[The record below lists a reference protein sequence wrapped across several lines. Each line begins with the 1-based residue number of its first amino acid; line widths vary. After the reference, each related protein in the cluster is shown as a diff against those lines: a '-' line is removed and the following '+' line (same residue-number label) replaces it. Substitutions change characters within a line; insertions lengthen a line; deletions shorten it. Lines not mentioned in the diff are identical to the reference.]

1 MKKLDIIYEDKNILV
16 VNKPSKMLTISDG
29 TNASTLYEMAR
40 EYVKKKH
47 KSNKIFIVHR
57 LDKDTSGV
65 VLFAKTEEIKKELQ
79 NNWNDLADRE
89 YIAIL
94 EGNLKEEKGVIKNY
108 LLEDRTHKV
117 YISKNKKGEY
127 AETHFEVINRTN
139 KNTVVRIFIKTG
151 KKNQIRVAFASLN
164 HPIIGDKKYG
174 SKSNPI
180 KRLGLH
186 ASKLIIQ
193 MDDKEQEFCSKL
205 PDNFTPYCKK
215 RMKLYKKYSKILLIV
230 REDIC

>member
-215 RMKLYKKYSKILLIV
+215 GWSCIKNIVKYYW
-230 REDIC
+230 

>member
-29 TNASTLYEMAR
+29 TEAKTLYEMAR

-65 VLFAKTEEIKKELQ
+65 LLFAKTEETKRKLQ
-79 NNWNDLADRE
+79 NSWNDIAKRE

-94 EGNLKEEKGVIKNY
+94 EGNLKEDKGMIKNY
-108 LLEDRTHKV
+108 LLEDKTHKV
-117 YISKNKKGEY
+117 YVSKDKKGEY
-127 AETHFEVINRTN
+127 AETHYKVLNRTN
-139 KNTVVRIFIKTG
+139 KNTIVRIWIKTG

-174 SKSNPI
+174 SRTNPI

-186 ASKLIIQ
+186 AYKLKITIENQ
-193 MDDKEQEFCSKL
+193 QYEFESKL
-205 PDNFTPYCKK
+205 PDSFTPYCKK
-215 RMKLYKKYSKILLIV
+215 EWSWIKNIVKYYW
-230 REDIC
+230 

>member
-1 MKKLDIIYEDKNILV
+1 MEIARGINMKKLDIIYEDKNILV

-29 TNASTLYEMAR
+29 TNAKTLYEMAR
-40 EYVKKKH
+40 DYVKKKH

-65 VLFAKTEEIKKELQ
+65 VLFAKSEEIKKKLQEHWNELA
-79 NNWNDLADRE
+79 NRE

-94 EGNLKEEKGVIKNY
+94 EGNLKEDRGVIKNY

-117 YISKNKKGEY
+117 YASKNKRGEY
-127 AETHFEVINRTN
+127 AETHYEVINRTN
-139 KNTVVRIFIKTG
+139 KNTVVKVNIKTG

-174 SKSNPI
+174 STTNPI

-186 ASKLIIQ
+186 AYKLAITI
-193 MDDKEQEFCSKL
+193 DNKHFEWEAKL
-205 PDNFTPYCKK
+205 PSGFTQYCKK
-215 RMKLYKKYSKILLIV
+215 R
-230 REDIC
+230 

>member
-29 TNASTLYEMAR
+29 TNASTLYKMAR

-215 RMKLYKKYSKILLIV
+215 G
-230 REDIC
+230 

>member
-16 VNKPSKMLTISDG
+16 VNKPSKILTISDG
-29 TNASTLYEMAR
+29 TGSQTLYEMAR

-65 VLFAKTEEIKKELQ
+65 VLFAKTKETKRKLQ
-79 NNWNDLADRE
+79 NNWNDIAKRE

-94 EGNLKEEKGVIKNY
+94 EGVLKEREGIIKNY
-108 LLEDRTHKV
+108 LLEDKTHKV

-127 AETHFEVINRTN
+127 AETHYEVIARTN
-139 KNTVVRIFIKTG
+139 KNTVARVLIKTG
-151 KKNQIRVAFASLN
+151 KKNQIRVAFVSLN

-174 SKSNPI
+174 SMTNPI

-186 ASKLIIQ
+186 ASKLGIKI
-193 MDDKEQEFCSKL
+193 DGKNYEFIAKL
-205 PDNFTPYCKK
+205 PDSFTSYCKK
-215 RMKLYKKYSKILLIV
+215 GWNERKNIVKYYW
-230 REDIC
+230 

>member
-65 VLFAKTEEIKKELQ
+65 VLFAKTEETKRKLQ
-79 NNWNDLADRE
+79 NNWNEIAKRE

-94 EGNLKEEKGVIKNY
+94 EGVLKENKGVIKNY
-108 LLEDRTHKV
+108 LLEDKTHKV
-117 YISKNKKGEY
+117 YVSKNQKGEY

-193 MDDKEQEFCSKL
+193 MDDKKQEFCSKL

-215 RMKLYKKYSKILLIV
+215 G
-230 REDIC
+230 

>member
-29 TNASTLYEMAR
+29 TNASTLYKMAR

-117 YISKNKKGEY
+117 YVSKNQKGEY

-215 RMKLYKKYSKILLIV
+215 GWSCIKNIVKYYW
-230 REDIC
+230 